1 MDERDGRE
9 EECWE
14 GSEDWYLF
22 GQQGDEVPLKLRL
35 DHLHHVLDL
44 CGLAAVNQLIQCQQL
59 LWATPALK
67 HTCRRAKGE
76 KRRAHSCVCVCARD

>member
-9 EECWE
+9 EEE
-14 GSEDWYLF
+14 EKGEVLDGSKDWYLF

-44 CGLAAVNQLIQCQQL
+44 RGLAAVNQLIQCQQL

-67 HTCRRAKGE
+67 HTRRRG
-76 KRRAHSCVCVCARD
+76 RG